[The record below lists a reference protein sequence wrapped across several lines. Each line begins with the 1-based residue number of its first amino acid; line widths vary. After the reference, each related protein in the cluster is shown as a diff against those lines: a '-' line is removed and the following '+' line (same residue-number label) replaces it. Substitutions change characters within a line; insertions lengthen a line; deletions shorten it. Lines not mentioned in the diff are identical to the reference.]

1 MPISNKK
8 TCIIFFT
15 YGFAYITLKL
25 SCYKDKVYRDTKHNV
40 NDHKIFQKGSYPILL
55 IFLCILLL
63 LDKYNLF

>member
-1 MPISNKK
+1 MLISNKK

-25 SCYKDKVYRDTKHNV
+25 SCHKVYRDTKHNL
-40 NDHKIFQKGSYPILL
+40 NDHKIFQKGSSYPILL
-55 IFLCILLL
+55 IFSSILLV